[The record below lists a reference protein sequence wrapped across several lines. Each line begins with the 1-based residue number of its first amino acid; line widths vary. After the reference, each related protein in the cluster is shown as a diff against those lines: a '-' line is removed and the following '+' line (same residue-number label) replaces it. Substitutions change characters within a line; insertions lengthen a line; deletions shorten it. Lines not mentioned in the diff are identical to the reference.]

1 MNENLLYLNL
11 SLKLS
16 LPNNWEKLLK
26 LLNSLWKPVEISG
39 FDNLNELFMLSLLD
53 KLSSS
58 SSRFP
63 SPKKK
68 KKNKL
73 NKPHQCMQHAEV
85 LSWKL
90 EIRVNKYLF
99 QKCFCDYQLMVALIF
114 EIVAAVVVVEQQHQ
128 CLIQRHTQPRMEE
141 EQIFPF
147 CLSFFCSIFS

>member
-68 KKNKL
+68 KKQIKQTPSMHAACRSAFAKIRNK
-73 NKPHQCMQHAEV
+73 
-85 LSWKL
+85 
-90 EIRVNKYLF
+90 RVNKYLF